1 MIEAGRAVAGE
12 RAGPGG
18 LVFGN
23 RAGVV
28 EVMHLADFITLDRI
42 VAEMQS
48 TRKQEAIDELAT
60 LMCGARGPA
69 LRDEIARVLADR
81 ERLASTA
88 IGDEIA
94 IPHGKLD
101 GVSRLEVGLGRS
113 RAGIDF
119 ESVDGQPTRL
129 FFVLVA
135 AEDATA
141 LHLKALARIS
151 RLCKEPLFRS
161 RLLAAASR
169 EEMHDV
175 LCAEDAKFHV
185 Q

>member
-1 MIEAGRAVAGE
+1 
-12 RAGPGG
+12 
-18 LVFGN
+18 
-23 RAGVV
+23 
-28 EVMHLADFITLDRI
+28 
-42 VAEMQS
+42 MQS
-48 TRKQEAIDELAT
+48 TGKQEAIGELAA
-60 LMCGARGPA
+60 LVCGDRAA
-69 LRDEIARVLADR
+69 KLCCEIARVLSDR

-101 GVSRLEVGLGRS
+101 GVSRLEIAVARS

-119 ESVDGQPTRL
+119 ESVDGRPTRL

-135 AEDATA
+135 AGDATA

-161 RLLAAASR
+161 QLLGAAGA
-169 EEMHDV
+169 EEMHRV
-175 LCAEDAKFHV
+175 LCAEDAKFHT
-185 Q
+185 